1 MKLDTT
7 DNKILELLQADAKQ
21 TNKELS
27 GKLNLSVTAVY
38 ERIKKLEKD
47 WELYRGKKQ
56 FYQKWLDVEEILSYG
71 ELSEFEENAKN
82 AMLDGLRSD
91 IAMGV
96 NFVKG

>member
-1 MKLDTT
+1 VEYTYVET
-7 DNKILELLQADAKQ
+7 NSEDA
-21 TNKELS
+21 EFFAHPVRL
-27 GKLNLSVTAVY
+27 GKN
-38 ERIKKLEKD
+38 
-47 WELYRGKKQ
+47 G
-56 FYQKWLDVEEILSYG
+56 VEEILSYG